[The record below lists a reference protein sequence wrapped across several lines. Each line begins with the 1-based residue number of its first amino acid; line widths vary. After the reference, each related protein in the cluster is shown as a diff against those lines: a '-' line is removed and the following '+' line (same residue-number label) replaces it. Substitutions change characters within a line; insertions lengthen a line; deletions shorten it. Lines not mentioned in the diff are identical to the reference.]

1 MNCTVN
7 KTLSVRRNRNLAKM
21 MDRESKNENN
31 IQIAR
36 PQMDLRST
44 AKVRMKQ
51 KFTTLTNRLR
61 QPRKSGPD

>member
-31 IQIAR
+31 IQIER

-44 AKVRMKQ
+44 AKVRM
-51 KFTTLTNRLR
+51 N
-61 QPRKSGPD
+61 